1 MRGMLRSMRLI
12 VGAAV
17 AAAACA
23 AASLSVENPSGDID
37 VIVTADVQLNVE
49 GRSPEPF
56 IASRDLEV
64 VRSGQDF
71 RVHVRPRQS
80 PLDLTVRIPLGFA
93 LDAAT
98 RDGAISVQGIV
109 HFARLETDTGAI
121 HLNIPLRGTR
131 LTLDAE
137 TPPPVFE
144 ADKRMFR
151 ASDVDI
157 ADGRK
162 LWRLRDRM
170 PDISVTYGDYRIKT
184 RAPREVRITPFSP
197 PPGWPLRFHWD
208 ALTEISRISQPAAQ
222 PVEAGPATSSA
233 TPEDGAGDPV
243 FRSDVRMVNLTLAVH
258 DASGNPAAG
267 LASGRFHV
275 FENGVEQRIA
285 TMQAGDAAFNL
296 VVLLDM
302 SGSAAPDQRHIRAA
316 AQRFVEMA
324 RPGDRVAIYALSQG
338 MFQVV
343 SPLSSNR
350 EALLAAVGNLP
361 AMAGASPIYDVIT
374 LAYAQELR
382 QLPNERNALIVI
394 TDGLDNQ
401 ITDNEAP
408 SAVKFKELQRAAEE
422 MRAIIY
428 PVFLLSGQRF
438 KRGWSDR
445 ARERME
451 DLARASG
458 GRLFPADDITDL
470 DPVFPLI
477 EADLRSVYNLGYYP
491 DNQNFDG
498 TWRAVEV
505 SVDEPGVTIR
515 SRPGYYAN

>member
-1 MRGMLRSMRLI
+1 MRSMLRSVRLI
-12 VGAAV
+12 AVVAGAAV
-17 AAAACA
+17 GCA
-23 AASLSVENPSGDID
+23 AASLTVENPSGDIE
-37 VIVTADVQLNVE
+37 VIVTADARLSVD
-49 GRSPEPF
+49 GRAAEPF
-56 IASRDLEV
+56 VASRDLAI

-71 RVHVRPRQS
+71 RLEVRPRQS

-109 HFARLETDTGAI
+109 HFAHLQTDTGAI
-121 HLNIPLRGTR
+121 RLNIPLRGTR

-137 TPPPVFE
+137 TPPAEFE

-151 ASDVDI
+151 VSNLDL

-170 PDISVTYGDYRIKT
+170 PEISVTYGDYRITT
-184 RAPREVRITPFSP
+184 RAPRQVKITSFSP

-208 ALTEISRISQPAAQ
+208 AVTEIARLSQPAAP
-222 PVEAGPATSSA
+222 PVEPKPAASSA
-233 TPEDGAGDPV
+233 TPEDAGDGLV
-243 FRSDVRMVNLTLAVH
+243 FRSDVRMVNLTLAVN
-258 DASGNPAAG
+258 DANGNPAAG
-267 LASGRFHV
+267 LAAERFRV

-285 TMQAGDAAFNL
+285 AVQAGDAAFNL

-302 SGSAAPDQRHIRAA
+302 SGSAAPDLKHIRAA
-316 AQRFVEMA
+316 ARRFVDMA

-343 SPLSSNR
+343 SPLSGDR
-350 EALLAAVGNLP
+350 QALLAAVANLP
-361 AMAGASPIYDVIT
+361 PIAGASPLYDIVT

-382 QLPNERNALIVI
+382 QLPDERNALIVI
-394 TDGLDNQ
+394 SDGLDNQ
-401 ITDNEAP
+401 ITHNEGP
-408 SAVKFKELQRAAEE
+408 SSVRFKDLQRAAEE
-422 MRAIIY
+422 MHAIIY
-428 PVFLLSGQRF
+428 PVLLLSGQRF
-438 KRGWSDR
+438 KPSWAER

-451 DLARASG
+451 ELARASG
-458 GRLFPADDITDL
+458 GRLFPADDISDL

-477 EADLRSVYNLGYYP
+477 EADLRSVYSLGYYP

-498 TWRAVEV
+498 SWRAVEV
-505 SVDEPGVTIR
+505 SVDEPGAAIR
-515 SRPGYYAN
+515 ARPGYYAN